1 MMLERSPLR
10 YRESVATLR
19 SAQKS
24 GAGVPAYMR
33 WVNRWLGRRIAAAA
47 AVIGLTPNGVTAV
60 SALCSL
66 AGLVLLVVA
75 EPGLGVGV
83 AVALLLALGF
93 ACDSAD
99 GQLARLTCA
108 GGPAGEWVDHVV
120 DAIRTPLTHVAV
132 AVAIA
137 AHRPEL
143 IWLAGV
149 ALAYAVV
156 SAGQFMSQ
164 ILAEQLVRQRGG
176 EAPEPSGVR
185 KSIAL
190 IPTDTGTLC
199 WSFALW
205 GLPAVFAA
213 VYAVLF
219 AVNAVYAAVSMR
231 RKYRK
236 LRAL

>member
-1 MMLERSPLR
+1 MLERGTR
-10 YRESVATLR
+10 GYRENVITLQN
-19 SAQKS
+19 AQKS

-47 AVIGLTPNGVTAV
+47 AVVGLTPNAVTAI

-66 AGLVLLVVA
+66 AGLVLLVAV
-75 EPGLGVGV
+75 EPGIGVGIAV
-83 AVALLLALGF
+83 AVLLALGF

-99 GQLARLTCA
+99 GQLARLTGT
-108 GGPAGEWVDHVV
+108 GGPAGEWMDHVV

-132 AVAIA
+132 AVAWTL
-137 AHRPEL
+137 HRPETAWVAA
-143 IWLAGV
+143 I

-176 EAPEPSGVR
+176 EAPEASGVP
-185 KSIAL
+185 KSLAL

-205 GLPAVFAA
+205 GAPLVFVP
-213 VYAVLF
+213 VYALLF
-219 AVNAVYAAVSMR
+219 GVNAVYAVVSMR
-231 RKYRK
+231 RKYLR